1 MTAVFEPLGYA
12 PAYLRVSEAI
22 RARILRREL
31 QEGEAL
37 PTETELARQFEV
49 NRSTVREALRK
60 LESSG
65 LLGRRR
71 GGKRLFV
78 TRPTREDVGGG
89 LSQAFTLHRARVVDV
104 WEALQAVQP
113 GIASAAAERRSQ
125 AALAKLSACAA
136 RFAARSGERDAAV
149 ADVAD
154 FFDALAEAGANPVF
168 HLLNE
173 PLLRLLKP
181 SLAVIIDR
189 VPQARARIEAAQQA
203 ILAAVDARD
212 AKRAAE
218 WMARH
223 ARDFR
228 RGYEVAGIDLATEV
242 GEPPGAAPAIS

>member
-1 MTAVFEPLGYA
+1 MFEPLGYA
-12 PAYLRVSEAI
+12 PAYLRVSEVI
-22 RARILRREL
+22 RSRILRREL
-31 QEGEAL
+31 QEGEPL

-60 LESSG
+60 LESAG

-78 TRPTREDVGGG
+78 TRPTRESVGGG
-89 LSQAFTLHRARVVDV
+89 LSQALALHRARVVDV

-113 GIASAAAERRSQ
+113 GIAAAAAERRSD
-125 AALAKLSACAA
+125 AALAKLAACAE
-136 RFAARSGERDAAV
+136 RFAARAGGREAAL

-154 FFDALAEAGANPVF
+154 FFDALAEAAANPVF
-168 HLLNE
+168 NLLNE

-189 VPQARARIEAAQQA
+189 VPQARARIEAAQRA
-203 ILAAVDARD
+203 IVRAVRSRD
-212 AKRAAE
+212 AKSAAE

-223 ARDFR
+223 VRDFR

-242 GEPPGAAPAIS
+242 GEPPVGTPAIS

>member
-1 MTAVFEPLGYA
+1 MFNPVAYA

-31 QEGEAL
+31 REGEVL

-71 GGKRLFV
+71 GGKRLYV
-78 TRPTREDVGGG
+78 TRPTREAVGGG
-89 LSQAFTLHRARVVDV
+89 FSQALALHRARVVDV

-113 GIASAAAERRSQ
+113 GIAAAAAERRSA
-125 AALAKLSACAA
+125 AALAALEAA
-136 RFAARSGERDAAV
+136 AGRFAARHGEREAAV
-149 ADVAD
+149 TDVAA
-154 FFDALAEAGANPVF
+154 FFDALCEACANPVF

-189 VPQARARIEAAQQA
+189 VPQARSRIEAAQA
-203 ILAAVDARD
+203 EIVAAVRSRD
-212 AKRAAE
+212 AKVAAG
-218 WMARH
+218 WMSRH
-223 ARDFR
+223 VRDFR
-228 RGYEVAGIDLATEV
+228 RGYEVAGIALSMEV
-242 GEPPGAAPAIS
+242 GEELGGGPALS

>member
-1 MTAVFEPLGYA
+1 MFEPLAYA

-31 QEGEAL
+31 REGEPL

-60 LESSG
+60 LESAG

-71 GGKRLFV
+71 GGKRLLV
-78 TRPTREDVGGG
+78 TRPTRESVGGG
-89 LSQAFTLHRARVVDV
+89 LSQALALHRARVVDV

-113 GIASAAAERRSQ
+113 GIAAAAAERRSD
-125 AALAKLSACAA
+125 AALAKLAACAD
-136 RFAARSGERDAAV
+136 RFASRAGERDAV
-149 ADVAD
+149 LADVAD

-189 VPQARARIEAAQQA
+189 VPQARARIEGAQQS
-203 ILAAVDARD
+203 IVRAVRARD
-212 AKRAAE
+212 AKAAAE
-218 WMARH
+218 WMTRH
-223 ARDFR
+223 VRDFR

-242 GEPPGAAPAIS
+242 GEPPSGVPAVS

>member
-31 QEGEAL
+31 QEGEPL

-60 LESSG
+60 LESAG

-78 TRPTREDVGGG
+78 TRPTREAVGGG
-89 LSQAFTLHRARVVDV
+89 LSQALALHRARVVDV

-113 GIASAAAERRSQ
+113 GIAAAAAERRSD
-125 AALAKLSACAA
+125 AALARLAASAR
-136 RFAARSGERDAAV
+136 RFAARSGGRDAAV
-149 ADVAD
+149 ADVAE
-154 FFDALAEAGANPVF
+154 FFDALAEAAANPVF
-168 HLLNE
+168 NLLNE

-189 VPQARARIEAAQQA
+189 VPQARSRIEAAEEA
-203 ILAAVDARD
+203 IVGAVRARDSKSAAV
-212 AKRAAE
+212 

-223 ARDFR
+223 VRDFR

-242 GEPPGAAPAIS
+242 S

>member
-1 MTAVFEPLGYA
+1 MFEPLGYA

-31 QEGEAL
+31 SEGQAM

-60 LESSG
+60 LESAG

-71 GGKRLFV
+71 GGKRLYV
-78 TRPTREDVGGG
+78 TRPTRETVGGG
-89 LSQAFTLHRARVVDV
+89 LSQALALHRARVVDV

-113 GIASAAAERRSQ
+113 GIAAAAAERRS
-125 AALAKLSACAA
+125 AASLAKLETSAR
-136 RFAARSGERDAAV
+136 RFAAREGGREAAV
-149 ADVAD
+149 SEVAG
-154 FFDALAEAGANPVF
+154 FFDALGEAAANPVF
-168 HLLNE
+168 NLLNE

-189 VPQARARIEAAQQA
+189 VPQARSRIEAAQRE
-203 ILAAVDARD
+203 IVAAVAARD
-212 AKRAAE
+212 AKSAAE
-218 WMARH
+218 WMTRH
-223 ARDFR
+223 TRDFR

-242 GEPPGAAPAIS
+242 AEALGEPRLS